1 MSRTGLN
8 RRDRAEICCESG
20 EEVLS
25 RGAFD
30 AARHNFL
37 AALSLFPSLSPA
49 HLGLARAERN
59 LGHIKEAER
68 AARAALEAD
77 PRSGRAAHYLGTLLV
92 EQGRIAEG
100 LPLLQ
105 AAAIWEPGVASH
117 HRDLAVVQLFLGD
130 IAGGRS
136 GLVRTID
143 LDRHSHE
150 VLYTLVR
157 LVKMNDGSELAGRLL
172 RIAEELA
179 ADADALPAGERAQ
192 VFFSL
197 GKAYEDLGR
206 IAEAAACYHKANAT
220 RRATFSYDVSQVEDR
235 LRRIAAAFD
244 EGFFRR
250 LQNTGVRDPRPIFI
264 VGMPRSGSTLVEQML
279 CAHPEVHG
287 AGEIY
292 RLPPIIE
299 GAKGVSGSFY
309 PDWAGGMNAL
319 DCVTIGRAYLD
330 GLSHGLAGETRTTD
344 KWLDNFEYLGLV
356 SVCLP
361 NARII
366 HCRRDPRDQLFSCWT
381 TLFSNGQE
389 YAYEIEE
396 MRRYRSAYDR
406 LMSHW
411 RTVLPQGQ
419 MLEVQYEELVT
430 SFEDGA
436 RRLVEHCGL
445 EWDDQVLRFWEA
457 GRAVKS
463 ASLAQVREPIYD
475 HSVGRWKR
483 FKTSLSPLFDDI
495 A

>member
-1 MSRTGLN
+1 MSRAGLN

-20 EEVLS
+20 ERVLS
-25 RGAFD
+25 RGSFD

-59 LGHIKEAER
+59 LGHIKEAEQ

-77 PRSGRAAHYLGTLLV
+77 PRNGHAAHYLGTLLV

-105 AAAIWEPGVASH
+105 AGAVWEPGIASH

-136 GLVRTID
+136 GLIRTIE
-143 LDRHSHE
+143 LDRHSNE
-150 VLYTLVR
+150 VLYSLVR
-157 LVKMNDGSELAGRLL
+157 LLKMNDGSELARRVLQ
-172 RIAEELA
+172 IAEELA
-179 ADADALPAGERAQ
+179 ADADILPVAERSQ

-206 IAEAAACYHKANAT
+206 IAEATDYYQKANAL
-220 RRATFSYDVSQVEDR
+220 RRASVAYDVSQAEDR
-235 LRRIAAAFD
+235 FRRIAAQCD
-244 EGFFRR
+244 ETFFRR
-250 LQNTGVRDPRPIFI
+250 MVNAGVHDPRPIFV

-279 CAHPEVHG
+279 SAHPEVHG

-292 RLPPIIE
+292 RLPPIVE
-299 GAKGVSGSFY
+299 GATGANGSRY
-309 PDWAGGMNAL
+309 PDWVGGMDVA
-319 DCVTIGRAYLD
+319 DCITLGRAYLD
-330 GLSHGLAGETRTTD
+330 GLPLGLAGEARTTD
-344 KWLDNFEYLGLV
+344 KWLDNFEYLGLI

-361 NARII
+361 NAKII

-381 TLFSNGQE
+381 TLFANGQE
-389 YAYEIEE
+389 YTYDIEE
-396 MRRYRSAYDR
+396 MKRYHRAYER

-411 RTVLPQGQ
+411 RSVLPPGQ

-430 SFEDGA
+430 TFETGA
-436 RRLVEHCGL
+436 RQLVDHCGL

-457 GRAVKS
+457 RRAVKS

-475 HSVGRWKR
+475 HSIGRWKR
-483 FKTSLSPLFDDI
+483 FKTSLSPLFDEFV
-495 A
+495 